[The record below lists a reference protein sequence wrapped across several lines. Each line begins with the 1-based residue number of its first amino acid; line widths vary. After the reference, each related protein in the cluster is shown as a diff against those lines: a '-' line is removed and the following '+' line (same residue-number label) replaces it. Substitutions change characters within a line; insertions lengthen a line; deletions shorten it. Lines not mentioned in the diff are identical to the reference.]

1 MELVEK
7 VQELQAIKPP
17 LDIDEINRRIQEWK
31 KSTGY
36 KAPEAIE
43 VKEVKIEDS
52 PEKKDPIEESQSNTG
67 SEALDSGSGGF
78 RAGSKIFS
86 NYLQTGIDPF
96 SNESFKDIYQKVAG
110 KDLNEVYNQFEYD
123 KSTELEEIELTAERN
138 PFNYNAV
145 GEALGGAGLYADSSN
160 IYEQLLQQEL
170 LSNLASDNNA
180 TTVNNLIDSGA
191 ISSLD
196 QTSKRNKDENLYFN
210 KSWFGKRIGG
220 IFNNRFADI
229 NDIKETIRFK
239 DAGPTIAMDY
249 EGGVEFTYEQDIAG
263 LNERLGG
270 RKNENLRDTEKITQ
284 QLNRPQLK
292 RKIKELER
300 TGNEDLSGK
309 IVYSSDV
316 AKQLKDLYEILEDSG
331 GEGFIPIDINE
342 TANYWLDG
350 QVDTFINNLSDSEQ
364 ASYQNTILQQGQNQ
378 LSEEE
383 QNIRNAEL
391 KLRNKLYKTE
401 EEKEELEDYLGSKEE
416 FYGTRLLDDDGKLID
431 FDKAK
436 TQSQVISEASELNET
451 TDEQT
456 LKTNLSRANRKVVEL
471 AKVQLE
477 LNQQRADAPMTGLV
491 ERGGRL
497 KGSLTEGMKLLQDR
511 NQLSESQLKML
522 NSIVET
528 GLIPEDYRYIS
539 GGSRIDDSFNKA
551 LQEYEILNTS
561 LQLNKNPLAVKNR
574 EYFNTLANAFSEQFQ
589 QYGIET
595 PNLRN
600 RKDGMSAFAN
610 VLTTNGYNEQDVNYF
625 SKNMENNFFQSVI
638 EGVTH
643 LSFFAGELTIGRGLG
658 ASAGINRLARAGRV
672 ASKSFLKG
680 RGLQK
685 FYGVADDGFA
695 AVVESAEF
703 GGLTAIKNL
712 TLDQDE
718 SISGSAGFGFAMKFG
733 GNQFLRFTKNL
744 NKRLLDT
751 QLITPVALVR
761 DKSSVAMFSRNIKS
775 AFGGSS
781 SFMIGSTI
789 TDPLGTYDR
798 GLQDFFYNYAKEF
811 TNMFFYGGM
820 SRGLKTKGGSFKA
833 AYDAIGNDFLG
844 FSRFNRSAKKA
855 TSYFNLTAEE
865 IKDPS
870 LEIDNKISDAV
881 DKKLVEI
888 NKQLEDG
895 TITEDQA
902 AKQIIETEQA
912 QFAIENQIT
921 SNRVSDLI
929 KQQRAEE
936 NYPSATEIYR
946 AMQKYSQG
954 IKFNDRDS
962 QVFEFMSPEAILKE
976 LGGSYSKENIKFIEQ
991 LQDKELKIQRIMNG
1005 GASSIVLTSGASDY
1019 IPPSTYKVQR
1029 SNTKLRNEVY
1039 DFLNKKINLDLTLQ
1053 RLQNQSTKDMAPLE
1067 KDALKKEIEIL
1078 TKELESHME
1087 GGEAAIKIQEKIDA
1101 AAATEL
1107 SKQKRLDIQ
1116 QETDA
1121 PLVTSKG
1128 EVTSEYLTNDKFVER
1143 LKQDGIEATPEDV
1156 AVTLS
1161 DGTIVYNESK
1171 MKNIKD
1177 FSTAAHEKA
1186 GHAIFF
1192 DTFKDAEGLV
1202 TEDGI
1207 KFINDMLNILPTS
1220 IREQV
1225 KAEVESRY
1233 DTSKPEKEWYEE
1245 NLAVIAEF
1253 MKDGKIKYSE
1263 SVGEQIRGV
1272 VPFFKRK
1279 GFDKLNIEN
1288 PKDAFKL
1295 MQGLT
1300 EGLSEAQKSASK
1312 ISVEQAGKRLTEQA
1326 VAETEA
1332 KDQPKKSRVVSEQAK
1347 ELQDL
1352 LDNRSLVESLKSRS
1366 TEDKFSVAQ
1375 AFVEK
1380 NFGLIKDLFNTRSQ
1394 AEENALKEVLEE
1406 QILGEFPGSGNG
1418 KYSARNTN
1426 LFNAYD
1432 AAKEVGGAKET
1443 TYFRNVLSK
1452 RIPEIDIAIKERTG
1466 TSTELPDQTREF
1478 APEPTTEKAKPTAS
1492 KQLPSNVKMKPEFL
1506 ENLGIEVKEGQTP
1519 EQAIQ
1524 EALKTQVLDSF
1535 KDVDIKKYKDLKTP
1549 RALAEFYA
1557 KMLGIESEAGI
1568 KALMIPNRNF
1578 PAGEKAAAT
1587 RAKQFILDNIQ
1598 AIHSRINTPG
1608 FKQTKV
1614 GKALLTKKGDLKPG
1628 SLKILKD
1635 IISGENIT
1643 VEGYDGKPIEFNP
1656 LENGK
1661 PVPLYRRSQPLKVV
1675 LASYFKN
1682 NALEYLKT
1690 DKSDRVKLGAKF
1702 KKVAPEI
1709 TTGKEREELKY
1720 TQPSFVRDKIFEKSK
1735 KTGALKGYTIIDT
1748 KSSEYKAAVK
1758 DFKSFFEFY
1767 PEGKR
1772 YVEQSMTGGRDLTFR
1787 DIPNFES
1794 LFGKSNRENKATRFT
1809 YAASE
1814 MFLAGKV
1821 NKGLRDG
1828 SILRNNKFR
1837 LDEIENF
1844 YLKVQEFLKTKQ
1856 GKGKYR
1862 IFEQFLRDSAKGQ
1875 GHLNRFGAALVF
1887 YPINRLTGKAVS
1899 VKVKEEHMAPVNKIG
1914 LMLLEAA
1921 KRGTVKQ
1928 EFKDIKAIYGQGAL
1942 RYNDDKGLSV
1952 FLDKNLPPEYYDKV
1966 LNAVREGKLD
1976 FLPQGTASLVRYT
1989 IENTIDPFAY
1999 AFTKT
2004 QKSIGEFFV
2013 GKSKK
2018 VTTPFE
2024 ILENSKVVNELI
2036 TKVLTGEITRE
2047 RAKKDYQEL
2056 QKVVDPKAKSAVKM
2070 NELASSSF
2078 RFDKAV
2084 TNEAVVENLRV
2095 ADAALELSRSLN
2107 IENGKPVPKKEKKIR
2122 VFDFDDTLARS
2133 NSKVLYTVENFEGG
2147 FSEGSTRLKAI
2158 FMVGGPGA
2166 GKTNVGKGLQL
2177 GRRGYKV
2184 VNQDIALEA
2193 MKEEAGL
2200 PAKES
2205 DYTAEQRSTRSKLGA
2220 AARKAAVSKF
2230 DKYTA
2235 AGDGMVIDGTGASY
2249 NATTKKIK
2257 ALQDQGFEVHM
2268 VVATTPLETAMAR
2281 NKARTERSLPDFVV
2295 KKTYES
2301 VQESLK
2307 KYRKD
2312 FGDRLYEINT
2322 ETIEYG
2328 KALPKEFLEQVY
2340 AGINTNKVGKV
2351 NATNF
2356 AEQYDVLESQGANF
2370 DFREFSKVIEGKKG
2384 PLFDVA
2390 KTIAD
2395 KRGTEDLFVLT
2406 ARPQDAAGPIK
2417 EFMKALGID
2426 IPLANITGLADGKAS
2441 AKGRWIMGK
2450 VSEGYND
2457 FYFAD
2462 DALKNVQ
2469 AVKEVLDQA
2478 DVKSKVQQAKFSK
2491 AKTFSTITNEMI
2503 EASSGIETFKTF
2515 SAAKAKTLGENK
2527 GRFDWLTMAS
2537 SAEDF
2542 KGLLYKMIG
2551 KGKQGEAHFQF
2562 LKTNLIDPYNRAE
2575 DSAIQA
2581 KISAANDFM
2590 ALKSMYK
2597 TIPTTLKKETGVG
2610 KFTYQHALRTYM
2622 WTKQNMSI
2630 PGLSKA
2636 DVAKLNKFVTDS
2648 AELQT
2653 FADQLIVSQKG
2664 KMYPEPGKNWLA
2676 GNLTTDIIGGINKI
2690 NRAEYQKTFRENVDI
2705 IFSLNN
2711 LNKMEAAYGTRW
2723 RKALEDTLR
2732 RMKSGSNR
2740 PIGGSEITNK
2750 VLDWTNNSVGAVMFL
2765 NTRSAL
2771 LQTISSVNF
2780 LNWGDNNP
2788 IAAGKAFANQKQF
2801 WGDFMKLMNSDY
2813 LVQRRNGLKINVS
2826 ESEIADA
2833 VKDSKNK
2840 VNAAISYL
2848 LSKGFVF
2855 TRYAD
2860 SFAIASGGSTFY
2872 RNRIKKYVKE
2882 GMDQKLAEEKA
2893 FEDFKD
2899 VAEESQQSSDAS
2911 KISMQQASGAGR
2923 IILNWANTP
2932 MQYVRIQKRAAQDLI
2947 AGRGDAKEH
2956 ISKIAYYGAI
2966 QNLIFNSLQQALFA
2980 IGFGSDEDEKDPK
2993 LKARNEQKITRV
3005 ANGMIDSQLKG
3016 LGIAGAAMV
3025 SAKNTVLKII
3035 EESGKKRPEYEKAA
3049 IEALSFS
3056 PAISSKYR
3064 KIVGGLKSFSWN
3076 MKEIKEK
3083 GFSLDNPAY
3092 LAGSQIFTA
3101 FTNVPLDRVV
3111 KKVNNIR
3118 GILSEQTAEWQK
3130 IALAAGYS
3138 TYDVGLPYYGGWDAK
3153 ADPTPEEIKQRELD
3167 TMKKDTKTK
3176 DQIDMLLDL
3185 GLNKK
3190 EIKALGKEDN
3200 RVKKIIELQNK
3211 AKEKPTEVKT
3221 ESTPETKPKP
3231 KPKTETA
3238 EQKLRRQF
3246 DSIKSEN
3253 KPDQVKTLTKFG
3265 LTKKEIRDLR
3275 YEKNRVE
3282 KILELMDK

>member
-1 MELVEK
+1 MTLVEK
-7 VQELQAIKPP
+7 VQELQAIQPP
-17 LDIDEINRRIQEWK
+17 LDPTEMKRRIEEWK
-31 KSTGY
+31 ASTSY
-36 KAPEAIE
+36 KAPEAVE
-43 VKEVKIEDS
+43 VEEVKIQDS
-52 PEKKDPIEESQSNTG
+52 PEKDPNEESKNNTG
-67 SEALDSGSGGF
+67 SEALDSGNGGS
-78 RAGSKIFS
+78 RVGSKIFS
-86 NYLQTGIDPF
+86 NYLKTGIDPF
-96 SNESFKDIYQKVAG
+96 SNESFKNIYQRTSG

-123 KSTELEEIELTAERN
+123 KNNELEEVVVTAEKN

-145 GEALGGAGLYADSSN
+145 GEALGGAGLYTDSGN
-160 IYEQLLQQEL
+160 VYETRLQQKL
-170 LSNLASDNNA
+170 LSDLAQKNNA
-180 TTVNNLIDSGA
+180 TTVGNLIDSGT

-196 QTSKRNKDENLYFN
+196 KTSKRGKNENLYFN
-210 KSWFGKRIGG
+210 KSFIGKHLGG

-229 NDIKETIRFK
+229 DDITETIRFEGS
-239 DAGPTIAMDY
+239 GPTIAMDY

-270 RKNENLRDTEKITQ
+270 RKNENLRNTEKITE

-292 RKIKELER
+292 RKIRDLER
-300 TGNEDLSGK
+300 TGNEDSSGK

-316 AKQLKDLYEILEDSG
+316 AKQLKDLYKILEDSG

-342 TANYWLDG
+342 AADYWLNG
-350 QVDTFINNLSDSEQ
+350 QVDTFLNDLSESQ
-364 ASYQNTILQQGQNQ
+364 KASYKNKILQQGQNQ

-401 EEKEELEDYLGSKEE
+401 EEKEELENYLGSKEE
-416 FYGTRLLDDDGKLID
+416 FYGTRLLDDEGKLID

-436 TQSQVISEASELNET
+436 TQSQVVSAASELNET

-477 LNQQRADAPMTGLV
+477 LNQQRTIGFKKFPSTITNLSDALV
-491 ERGGRL
+491 RGD
-497 KGSLTEGMKLLQDR
+497 KLMQDI
-511 NQLSESQLKML
+511 NKLSDSQLKML

-528 GLIPEDYRYIS
+528 GLIPEDYKYIS
-539 GGSRIDDSFNKA
+539 GGSRIDDSFNEA
-551 LQEYEILNTS
+551 LQEYEVLNTS

-574 EYFNTLANAFSEQFQ
+574 EYFNTLANAFSGQLQ
-589 QYGIET
+589 QYGMKT
-595 PNLRN
+595 PDVRT

-610 VLTTNGYNEQDVNYF
+610 VLRTNGYNEQDINYF
-625 SKNMENNFFQSVI
+625 SKNMENNFGESVI

-643 LSFFAGELTIGRGLG
+643 LSFFAGELTLGRAAGLM
-658 ASAGINRLARAGRV
+658 SGINRIAKASRV
-672 ASKSFLKG
+672 ATKAFLKG
-680 RGLQK
+680 KGLQK
-685 FYGVADDGFA
+685 FYGVADDFYYG
-695 AVVESAEF
+695 VIE
-703 GGLTAIKNL
+703 GGDFMTLTAIKNL

-718 SISGSAGFGFAMKFG
+718 SISGSGAFGLAMGAGGKM
-733 GNQFLRFTKNL
+733 FLRYTKYL
-744 NKRLLDT
+744 NKKLLDT

-855 TSYFNLTAEE
+855 TSYFDLNANEV
-865 IKDPS
+865 KDPS

-888 NKQLEDG
+888 NKQLENG

-902 AKQIIETEQA
+902 AEQIIETEQA
-912 QFAIENQIT
+912 QTAIEGQVT

-929 KQQRAEE
+929 KQQRTEE
-936 NYPSATEIYR
+936 NYPSGTEIYR

-954 IKFNDRDS
+954 IKFNDRDG
-962 QVFEFMSPEAILKE
+962 QVFEQMSPEAILKE
-976 LGGSYSKENIKFIEQ
+976 LGGSYSNENIRFIEQ
-991 LQDKELKIQRIMNG
+991 LQDKELKIQRIMDG

-1019 IPPSTYKVQR
+1019 IPPSTYKVAR

-1039 DFLNKKINLDLTLQ
+1039 DFLNKKMNLNSTLQ
-1053 RLQNQSTKDMAPLE
+1053 RLQDQSTKDMAPLE
-1067 KDALKKEIEIL
+1067 KDALKKEIESL
-1078 TKELESHME
+1078 TKELKSHME

-1107 SKQKRLDIQ
+1107 SKQKSLDVQ

-1143 LKQDGIEATPEDV
+1143 LKQDGIEATPKDV

-1161 DGTIVYNESK
+1161 NGTIVYNESK

-1177 FSTAAHEKA
+1177 FSTTAHEKA

-1220 IREQV
+1220 IRDQV

-1263 SVGEQIRGV
+1263 TIGEQIRGV

-1288 PKDAFKL
+1288 PRDAFKL

-1300 EGLSEAQKSASK
+1300 EGLSEAQKSASE
-1312 ISVEQAGKRLTEQA
+1312 ISVEQAGKRTTEQVEREISKIEA
-1326 VAETEA
+1326 QNITEEEKNKLKEDLY
-1332 KDQPKKSRVVSEQAK
+1332 KDLKIKSQPKKSRVVSEQAK
-1347 ELQDL
+1347 ELQNL

-1394 AEENALKEVLEE
+1394 AEENALKEILEE
-1406 QILGEFPGSGNG
+1406 QILGEFQGSGNG

-1426 LFNAYD
+1426 LFNSYD

-1443 TYFRNVLSK
+1443 TYFRRVLEK

-1492 KQLPSNVKMKPEFL
+1492 KQLPSEVKMKPEFI

-1549 RALAEFYA
+1549 RSLAEFYA

-1587 RAKQFILDNIQ
+1587 RAKQFILDNLQ

-1614 GKALLTKKGDLKPG
+1614 GKALLTEKGNLKPG
-1628 SLKILKD
+1628 SLKTLRD
-1635 IISGENIT
+1635 IISGKNIT

-1682 NALEYLKT
+1682 NALEYLEGDAGK
-1690 DKSDRVKLGAKF
+1690 RANLGAKF

-1709 TTGKEREELKY
+1709 NKQLVIEKEEQK
-1720 TQPSFVRDKIFEKSK
+1720 
-1735 KTGALKGYTIIDT
+1735 ALKGIKASIEDVITKAMPGKLSAFDLSTVESRQEAVRFMENEFFPKMFEIFGVDAEAIL
-1748 KSSEYKAAVK
+1748 KSSELAPSGNNIVSYKPQTRS
-1758 DFKSFFEFY
+1758 FKL
-1767 PEGKR
+1767 G
-1772 YVEQSMTGGRDLTFR
+1772 GALGRDQLGVNDVTRASKEIELNKELADTGVVYQLKNILQSYRKLGLTG
-1787 DIPNFES
+1787 D
-1794 LFGKSNRENKATRFT
+1794 KSNA
-1809 YAASE
+1809 
-1814 MFLAGKV
+1814 
-1821 NKGLRDG
+1821 
-1828 SILRNNKFR
+1828 ILTA
-1837 LDEIENF
+1837 
-1844 YLKVQEFLKTKQ
+1844 LKQQSTK
-1856 GKGKYR
+1856 
-1862 IFEQFLRDSAKGQ
+1862 
-1875 GHLNRFGAALVF
+1875 N
-1887 YPINRLTGKAVS
+1887 
-1899 VKVKEEHMAPVNKIG
+1899 
-1914 LMLLEAA
+1914 
-1921 KRGTVKQ
+1921 
-1928 EFKDIKAIYGQGAL
+1928 
-1942 RYNDDKGLSV
+1942 
-1952 FLDKNLPPEYYDKV
+1952 LDKNIKDRDLHKEGYKNFLNLFKKLYDSDNKMMQGIGFLMYNPGANFAFYRNLAQLIGIEKGVKKGREEHVYQAGNWAKRTLEAMSSKDSKVWDNWLDWSKENYYQ
-1966 LNAVREGKLD
+1966 E
-1976 FLPQGTASLVRYT
+1976 T
-1989 IENTIDPFAY
+1989 IE
-1999 AFTKT
+1999 
-2004 QKSIGEFFV
+2004 

-2018 VTTPFE
+2018 IKDTSETVVDKIYDKIRFLDPNSTPSWLPE
-2024 ILENSKVVNELI
+2024 LPGITYKSQSMEHPILKAALDNAMKTGDFSKVPDPKIRYYNEYLSLNPNLLGNMGVTDAKRYNVEVPTKFELNPNIYKYQGQLIYQQILTKAGILTGENALTSSKAKRLIDERLKSIEPEAKQATVNNELI
-2036 TKVLTGEITRE
+2036 GKNLKIDISKIEVSDAE
-2047 RAKKDYQEL
+2047 
-2056 QKVVDPKAKSAVKM
+2056 VVI
-2070 NELASSSF
+2070 NEL
-2078 RFDKAV
+2078 K
-2084 TNEAVVENLRV
+2084 T
-2095 ADAALELSRSLN
+2095 ADAALENSRSLN

-2133 NSKVLYTVENFEGG
+2133 NSKVLVE
-2147 FSEGSTRLKAI
+2147 TP
-2158 FMVGGPGA
+2158 GPEIDA
-2166 GKTNVGKGLQL
+2166 SML
-2177 GRRGYKV
+2177 
-2184 VNQDIALEA
+2184 DIAARRKFKKELENKPSFQQGFKSLTEEQKLQVLEEFPGTGRTFKINA
-2193 MKEEAGL
+2193 TQFAEKSAQLEKE
-2200 PAKES
+2200 
-2205 DYTAEQRSTRSKLGA
+2205 GA
-2220 AARKAAVSKF
+2220 KF
-2230 DKYTA
+2230 DF
-2235 AGDGMVIDGTGASY
+2235 S
-2249 NATTKKIK
+2249 
-2257 ALQDQGFEVHM
+2257 
-2268 VVATTPLETAMAR
+2268 
-2281 NKARTERSLPDFVV
+2281 
-2295 KKTYES
+2295 
-2301 VQESLK
+2301 
-2307 KYRKD
+2307 
-2312 FGDRLYEINT
+2312 
-2322 ETIEYG
+2322 
-2328 KALPKEFLEQVY
+2328 
-2340 AGINTNKVGKV
+2340 
-2351 NATNF
+2351 
-2356 AEQYDVLESQGANF
+2356 
-2370 DFREFSKVIEGKKG
+2370 EFSKVVDGKKG

-2390 KTIAD
+2390 KTIAN

-2426 IPLANITGLADGKAS
+2426 IPLSNITGLADGKAS
-2441 AKGRWIMGK
+2441 AKGRWVMGK

-2478 DVKSKVQQAKFSK
+2478 DVKGKVQQAKFSK
-2491 AKTFSTITNEMI
+2491 AKTFNTITNEMI
-2503 EASSGIETFKTF
+2503 ESSSSIEAFKTF

-2527 GRFDWLTMAS
+2527 GKFDWLTMAS

-2542 KGLLYKMIG
+2542 KGLLYKMLG
-2551 KGKQGEAHFQF
+2551 KGKQGEAHFEF

-2597 TIPTTLKKETGVG
+2597 TIPTTLKKQTGVG

-2622 WTKQNMSI
+2622 WTKQGMSI

-2636 DVAKLNKFVTDS
+2636 DAAKLNKFVTDS

-2664 KMYPEPGKNWLA
+2664 KMYPEPGKDWLA
-2676 GNLTTDIIGGINKI
+2676 GNLTTDIIGGINRV

-2705 IFSLNN
+2705 IFSPEN

-2771 LQTISSVNF
+2771 LQTISAVNF

-2788 IAAGKAFANQKQF
+2788 IAAGKAFANQPQF

-2872 RNRIKKYVKE
+2872 RNRINKYVKE
-2882 GMDQKLAEEKA
+2882 GMDQKLAEQKA

-2947 AGRGDAKEH
+2947 TGRGDAKTH

-2966 QNLIFNSLQQALFA
+2966 QNLIFNSLQQALFS

-2993 LKARNEQKITRV
+2993 IKARNEQKITRV
-3005 ANGMIDSQLKG
+3005 ANGMVDSQLKG

-3025 SAKNTVLKII
+3025 AAKNTVLKII
-3035 EESGKKRPEYEKAA
+3035 SESDKKRPEYEKAA

-3076 MKEIKEK
+3076 MKEIKQK

-3118 GILSEQTAEWQK
+3118 GVLSEQTAAWQK
-3130 IALAAGYS
+3130 IALAAGYG

-3153 ADPTPEEIKQRELD
+3153 ADPTPEEIQQKEFD
-3167 TMKKDTKTK
+3167 TMKKDTKTQE
-3176 DQIDMLLDL
+3176 QIDMLLDL
-3185 GLNKK
+3185 DLTKK

-3200 RVKKIIELQNK
+3200 RVKKIIELQK
-3211 AKEKPTEVKT
+3211 AKEDSKVVIDGEEV
-3221 ESTPETKPKP
+3221 EIVKPKQSN
-3231 KPKTETA
+3231 EA
-3238 EQKLRRQF
+3238 KLRRQF
-3246 DSIKSEN
+3246 DSIKAEN

-3265 LTKKEIRDLR
+3265 LTKKEIKDLR
-3275 YEKNRVE
+3275 YEKNRVN
-3282 KILELMDK
+3282 KILELMNK

>member
-1 MELVEK
+1 MTLIEK
-7 VQELQAIKPP
+7 VQELQAVQPP
-17 LDIDEINRRIQEWK
+17 LDPTEMKRRVAEWK
-31 KSTGY
+31 SQTNY
-36 KAPEAIE
+36 KAPEP
-43 VKEVKIEDS
+43 VEVKIDDS
-52 PEKKDPIEESQSNTG
+52 TDTKDPIGESEKNIGSTG
-67 SEALDSGSGGF
+67 SDSGNGGS

-96 SNESFKDIYQKVAG
+96 LNESFNDIYQRVSG

-123 KSTELEEIELTAERN
+123 KGTELKEVVVTAEKD
-138 PFNYNAV
+138 PFNYSVV
-145 GEALGGAGLYADSSN
+145 GDYLGGAGLYADSGN
-160 IYEQLLQQEL
+160 IYEQMLQQEL

-196 QTSKRNKDENLYFN
+196 QTSKRNKNENLYFN
-210 KSWFGKRIGG
+210 KSLFGKYVGG
-220 IFNNRFADI
+220 IFNNRFADVD
-229 NDIKETIRFK
+229 DIKETIRFK
-239 DAGPTIAMDY
+239 ETGPTIAIDY
-249 EGGVEFTYEQDIAG
+249 EGGEEFTYEEDIAG

-270 RKNENLRDTEKITQ
+270 VKMYDLSGKEIRDTKKVTQ
-284 QLNRPQLK
+284 KLNRKQLEL
-292 RKIKELER
+292 KIKELER
-300 TGNEDLSGK
+300 TGNEDANGN
-309 IVYSSDV
+309 IVYSSDI
-316 AKQLKDLYEILEDSG
+316 ANQLEDLYEILEDTG
-331 GEGFIPIDINE
+331 GRGFVPIDIN
-342 TANYWLDG
+342 AASDYWLNN
-350 QVDTFINNLSDSEQ
+350 QVDTFFNDLSGGDKI
-364 ASYQNTILQQGQNQ
+364 SYQNKILNRGQYQ

-401 EEKEELEDYLGSKEE
+401 EEKEELENYLGSKEE
-416 FYGTRLLDDDGKLID
+416 FYGTRLLDEDGKLID

-436 TQSQVISEASELNET
+436 TQSQIISEASELNET
-451 TDEQT
+451 TDEDV
-456 LKTNLSRANRKVVEL
+456 LKTNLAKANRKVVEL

-477 LNQQRADAPMTGLV
+477 LNQQRANATEASLV
-491 ERGGRL
+491 KRGGRL
-497 KGSLTEGMKLLQDR
+497 KGSFTEGFKLLEDR
-511 NQLSESQLKML
+511 NQLSQSQLDML
-522 NSIVET
+522 NIIVET
-528 GLIPEDYRYIS
+528 GLIPEDYKYMS
-539 GGSRIDDSFNKA
+539 GSSRINDNFNEA
-551 LQEYEILNTS
+551 LQEYEVLNAS

-574 EYFNTLANAFSEQFQ
+574 EYFNTFANAVSSNFQ
-589 QYGIET
+589 GYGLKT
-595 PNLRN
+595 PNIRT
-600 RKDGMSAFAN
+600 RKDGMKSFEN
-610 VLTTNGYNEQDVNYF
+610 VLRTNGYNEQDINYF
-625 SKNMENNFFQSVI
+625 SKNMENNFGESVI
-638 EGVTH
+638 EGTTN
-643 LSFFAGELTIGRGLG
+643 LTFFAGELTIGRGLG

-695 AVVESAEF
+695 GLVEAAEF
-703 GGLTAIKNL
+703 GGLTAFKNL

-751 QLITPVALVR
+751 QLITPIALVR
-761 DKSSVAMFSRNIKS
+761 DKSSVAMFSRNVKS

-855 TSYFNLTAEE
+855 TSYFDLSAEE
-865 IKDPS
+865 IKNPS

-895 TITEDQA
+895 TITEDKA
-902 AKQIIETEQA
+902 AEQIIKTEQA

-929 KQQRAEE
+929 KQQRAEQ
-936 NYPSATEIYR
+936 NYPSGTEIYR

-962 QVFEFMSPEAILKE
+962 QVFEYMSPEAILKE
-976 LGGSYSKENIKFIEQ
+976 LGGSYSKENIRFIEQ
-991 LQDKELKIQRIMNG
+991 LQDKELKIQRIMDG

-1019 IPPSTYKVQR
+1019 IPPSTYKVPI

-1067 KDALKKEIEIL
+1067 KDALKKEIDSL

-1087 GGEAAIKIQEKIDA
+1087 GGEAAIEIQKKIDS

-1128 EVTSEYLTNDKFVER
+1128 EVTSEYLTNEKFVER

-1263 SVGEQIRGV
+1263 SIGEQIRGV

-1279 GFDKLNIEN
+1279 GFDKLDIEN

-1300 EGLSEAQKSASK
+1300 EGLSEAQKSASE

-1326 VAETEA
+1326 VTETEA
-1332 KDQPKKSRVVSEQAK
+1332 KDQSKKSRVVSEQAK

-1352 LDNRSLVESLKSRS
+1352 LDNRALVESLKSRS

-1380 NFGLIKDLFNTRSQ
+1380 NFGLVKDLFNTRSQ
-1394 AEENALKEVLEE
+1394 AEENALKEILEE

-1426 LFNAYD
+1426 LFNSYD
-1432 AAKEVGGAKET
+1432 AAKESGGAKET

-1452 RIPEIDIAIKERTG
+1452 RIPEIDVAIKERTG
-1466 TSTELPDQTREF
+1466 TSPELPNQTKEF
-1478 APEPTTEKAKPTAS
+1478 APEPTTEKAKPTAA
-1492 KQLPSNVKMKPEFL
+1492 KQLPSKVKMKPEFV
-1506 ENLGIEVKEGQTP
+1506 ENLGIEVKEDQTP

-1524 EALKTQVLDSF
+1524 EALKAQVLDSF

-1549 RALAEFYA
+1549 RSLAEFYA

-1578 PAGEKAAAT
+1578 PASEKAAAT
-1587 RAKQFILDNIQ
+1587 RAKQFILDNLQ
-1598 AIHSRINTPG
+1598 AIHSRINIPG

-1614 GKALLTKKGDLKPG
+1614 GKALLTEKGDLKPG

-1635 IISGENIT
+1635 IVSGKNIT
-1643 VEGYDGKPIEFNP
+1643 VEGYDGKPYEFNP

-1702 KKVAPEI
+1702 KKVAPE
-1709 TTGKEREELKY
+1709 L
-1720 TQPSFVRDKIFEKSK
+1720 
-1735 KTGALKGYTIIDT
+1735 TI
-1748 KSSEYKAAVK
+1748 K
-1758 DFKSFFEFY
+1758 
-1767 PEGKR
+1767 
-1772 YVEQSMTGGRDLTFR
+1772 Q
-1787 DIPNFES
+1787 
-1794 LFGKSNRENKATRFT
+1794 
-1809 YAASE
+1809 
-1814 MFLAGKV
+1814 
-1821 NKGLRDG
+1821 
-1828 SILRNNKFR
+1828 
-1837 LDEIENF
+1837 IE
-1844 YLKVQEFLKTKQ
+1844 
-1856 GKGKYR
+1856 
-1862 IFEQFLRDSAKGQ
+1862 
-1875 GHLNRFGAALVF
+1875 
-1887 YPINRLTGKAVS
+1887 
-1899 VKVKEEHMAPVNKIG
+1899 
-1914 LMLLEAA
+1914 EAA
-1921 KRGTVKQ
+1921 KRKIGVDAKGNTLFRPSNIKQTRSEKYSVFGLNYENPRDKGKTYSTRDLEKLLPKELQAVESESVKDGIIRVTNEFLDSNPEYYNAIRDSVTAGVERGLLSTKEVFGTVVDSKK
-1928 EFKDIKAIYGQGAL
+1928 FKNVEQKGNRFPYLGKGGFLKPSFIKKFTGKDYIKSQKAQLDSFVNFFKGVEKYLTKNPKDAWYFDALVKDAQDNQNSIFRYSAPILFLNVGRNGKYPLNVSMREEHSTPQNRIGTMLLDAAIKGNVNQVSKLVKAIYMQGGVTRVDDAL
-1942 RYNDDKGLSV
+1942 LDVDYKFGMPDFFWENVAPRIMSGELKLDNGLGAIIRMTEAGVNLDNYQYIVANKTFSEYFFGKKGLAQSV
-1952 FLDKNLPPEYYDKV
+1952 QAELIRDYFSGKKTAKQIKEYANERSKSFKAEAKQATTNNGLLGKNLKIDNKIE
-1966 LNAVREGKLD
+1966 
-1976 FLPQGTASLVRYT
+1976 ASDA
-1989 IENTIDPFAY
+1989 E
-1999 AFTKT
+1999 
-2004 QKSIGEFFV
+2004 
-2013 GKSKK
+2013 
-2018 VTTPFE
+2018 
-2024 ILENSKVVNELI
+2024 VVINELK
-2036 TKVLTGEITRE
+2036 T
-2047 RAKKDYQEL
+2047 
-2056 QKVVDPKAKSAVKM
+2056 
-2070 NELASSSF
+2070 
-2078 RFDKAV
+2078 
-2084 TNEAVVENLRV
+2084 
-2095 ADAALELSRSLN
+2095 ADAALENSRSLN
-2107 IENGKPVPKKEKKIR
+2107 IKDGKPVEKEKRKIR
-2122 VFDFDDTLARS
+2122 IFDFDDTLARS
-2133 NSKVLYTVENFEGG
+2133 NSKVLVE
-2147 FSEGSTRLKAI
+2147 
-2158 FMVGGPGA
+2158 MPD
-2166 GKTNVGKGLQL
+2166 GKTFKINATQF
-2177 GRRGYKV
+2177 
-2184 VNQDIALEA
+2184 
-2193 MKEEAGL
+2193 
-2200 PAKES
+2200 
-2205 DYTAEQRSTRSKLGA
+2205 AE
-2220 AARKAAVSKF
+2220 KAAELEK
-2230 DKYTA
+2230 
-2235 AGDGMVIDGTGASY
+2235 DG
-2249 NATTKKIK
+2249 
-2257 ALQDQGFEVHM
+2257 
-2268 VVATTPLETAMAR
+2268 
-2281 NKARTERSLPDFVV
+2281 
-2295 KKTYES
+2295 
-2301 VQESLK
+2301 
-2307 KYRKD
+2307 
-2312 FGDRLYEINT
+2312 
-2322 ETIEYG
+2322 
-2328 KALPKEFLEQVY
+2328 
-2340 AGINTNKVGKV
+2340 
-2351 NATNF
+2351 
-2356 AEQYDVLESQGANF
+2356 AEF
-2370 DFREFSKVIEGKKG
+2370 DFSEFSKVVEGKKG

-2390 KTIAD
+2390 KKIAD
-2395 KRGTEDLFVLT
+2395 KRGTEDLFILT
-2406 ARPQDAAGPIK
+2406 ARPQDAAGPIR

-2426 IPLANITGLADGKAS
+2426 IPLKNITGLADGKAN
-2441 AKGRWIMGK
+2441 AKGRWVMGK
-2450 VSEGYND
+2450 VAEGYND

-2462 DALKNVQ
+2462 DALKNVK

-2478 DVKSKVQQAKFSK
+2478 DVKGKVQQAKFSK
-2491 AKTFSTITNEMI
+2491 AKTFNTITNEMI
-2503 EASSGIETFKTF
+2503 EASSGIESFKTF
-2515 SAAKAKTLGENK
+2515 SAAKAKTIGENK

-2581 KISAANDFM
+2581 KIAAANDFM

-2622 WTKQNMSI
+2622 WTKQGMSI

-2636 DVAKLNKFVTDS
+2636 DATKLNKFVIDS
-2648 AELQT
+2648 PELQT

-2664 KMYPEPGKNWLA
+2664 KRYPEPGNNWLA
-2676 GNLTTDIIGGINKI
+2676 GNLTTDIIGGINKV
-2690 NRAEYQKTFRENVDI
+2690 NRAEYQKTFRENVDV
-2705 IFSLNN
+2705 IFSPEN

-2771 LQTISSVNF
+2771 LQTISAVNF

-2882 GMDQKLAEEKA
+2882 GMDQKLAEQKA

-2923 IILNWANTP
+2923 VILNWANTP

-2947 AGRGDAKEH
+2947 AGRGDAKTH

-2980 IGFGSDEDEKDPK
+2980 IGFGSDEDEDDSKI
-2993 LKARNEQKITRV
+2993 KARNEQKIIRV
-3005 ANGMIDSQLKG
+3005 ANGMVDSQLKG

-3025 SAKNTVLKII
+3025 ATKNTIMKII
-3035 EESGKKRPEYEKAA
+3035 DESEKKRPEYEKAA

-3064 KIVGGLKSFSWN
+3064 KVVGGLKSFSWN
-3076 MKEIKEK
+3076 MKEIKAK

-3101 FTNVPLDRVV
+3101 FTNIPLDRVV

-3130 IALAAGYS
+3130 IALSAGYS

-3153 ADPTPEEIKQRELD
+3153 ADPTPEELKQIEFDKL
-3167 TMKKDTKTK
+3167 KKDTKTQ
-3176 DQIDMLLDL
+3176 DQIDMLLNF
-3185 GLNKK
+3185 GLTKK

-3211 AKEKPTEVKT
+3211 
-3221 ESTPETKPKP
+3221 
-3231 KPKTETA
+3231 
-3238 EQKLRRQF
+3238 
-3246 DSIKSEN
+3246 
-3253 KPDQVKTLTKFG
+3253 
-3265 LTKKEIRDLR
+3265 KKKDATSR
-3275 YEKNRVE
+3275 K
-3282 KILELMDK
+3282 

>member
-1 MELVEK
+1 MTLVEK

-17 LDIDEINRRIQEWK
+17 LDVDEINRRIQEWK

-36 KAPEAIE
+36 KAPEAIDAE
-43 VKEVKIEDS
+43 KVKIEDS
-52 PEKKDPIEESQSNTG
+52 PEKKDPIEESQNNTG
-67 SEALDSGSGGF
+67 SEALDSGGGGSA
-78 RAGSKIFS
+78 AGSKIFS

-96 SNESFKDIYQKVAG
+96 SNKSFKDIYQKVSG
-110 KDLNEVYNQFEYD
+110 KDLNEAYNQFEYD
-123 KSTELEEIELTAERN
+123 KGTELKEVVVTAEKN
-138 PFNYNAV
+138 PFSYSVV
-145 GEALGGAGLYADSSN
+145 GDYLGGAGLYADSGN

-210 KSWFGKRIGG
+210 KSLFGKYVGG

-229 NDIKETIRFK
+229 DDIKETIRFK
-239 DAGPTIAMDY
+239 DAGLTIAMDY

-270 RKNENLRDTEKITQ
+270 VKRYDLSGKEIRDTEKITQ
-284 QLNRPQLK
+284 KLNRPELE
-292 RKIKELER
+292 RKIRELER
-300 TGNEDLSGK
+300 TGNEDASGK

-316 AKQLKDLYEILEDSG
+316 AKQLKDLYKILEDTG
-331 GEGFIPIDINE
+331 GRGFVPIDIN
-342 TANYWLDG
+342 AAADYWLNNE
-350 QVDTFINNLSDSEQ
+350 VDNFYNDLSSGDKV
-364 ASYQNTILQQGQNQ
+364 SYQNKILQQGQNQ

-401 EEKEELEDYLGSKEE
+401 EEKEELENYLGSKEE
-416 FYGTRLLDDDGKLID
+416 FYGTRLLDDDGNLID

-436 TQSQVISEASELNET
+436 TQSQVVSAASELNET
-451 TDEQT
+451 TDEDT
-456 LKTNLSRANRKVVEL
+456 LKTNLARANRKVVEL

-477 LNQQRADAPMTGLV
+477 LNQQRVNTPDLTESIKIGNAAQVSLV
-491 ERGGRL
+491 KRGGRL
-497 KGSLTEGMKLLQDR
+497 KGSFIEGGRLLRAR
-511 NQLSESQLKML
+511 NPLSESQLKML
-522 NSIVET
+522 NSIVKT
-528 GLIPEDYRYIS
+528 GLIPEDYKYMS
-539 GGSRIDDSFNKA
+539 GSSRINDNFNEA

-561 LQLNKNPLAVKNR
+561 LQLNKNPLAVKNK
-574 EYFNTLANAFSEQFQ
+574 EYFNTFANAVSSNFQ
-589 QYGIET
+589 GYGLKT
-595 PNLRN
+595 PDIRT
-600 RKDGMSAFAN
+600 RKDGMIAFEN
-610 VLTTNGYNEQDVNYF
+610 VLRTNGYNEQDINYF
-625 SKNMENNFFQSVI
+625 SKNMENNFFESVI
-638 EGVTH
+638 EGTTN
-643 LSFFAGELTIGRGLG
+643 LSFFAGELTIGRVLG

-685 FYGVADDGFA
+685 FYGVTDDVFA
-695 AVVESAEF
+695 GVVEAGEF

-751 QLITPVALVR
+751 QLITPIALVR

-865 IKDPS
+865 IKNPS

-895 TITEDQA
+895 TITEDKA
-902 AKQIIETEQA
+902 AEQIVETEQA

-929 KQQRAEE
+929 KQQRTEQD
-936 NYPSATEIYR
+936 YPSATEIYR

-962 QVFEFMSPEAILKE
+962 QVFEYMSPEAILKE
-976 LGGSYSKENIKFIEQ
+976 LGGSYSKENIRFIEQ
-991 LQDKELKIQRIMNG
+991 LQDKELKIQRIMDG

-1019 IPPSTYKVQR
+1019 IPPSTYKVPR

-1067 KDALKKEIEIL
+1067 KDALKKEIETL

-1116 QETDA
+1116 QEADA

-1245 NLAVIAEF
+1245 NLSVMAEF

-1263 SVGEQIRGV
+1263 SIGEQIRGV

-1300 EGLSEAQKSASK
+1300 AGLSEAQKSASE

-1326 VAETEA
+1326 VTETEA
-1332 KDQPKKSRVVSEQAK
+1332 KDQPKKSVKVKNRAQELIIKSKSGEKLTKEEEV
-1347 ELQDL
+1347 ELQTQLEILALDALGFQQGKGTATREEALSFVNQYIPGVVRRFDPKRNVQISTL
-1352 LDNRSLVESLKSRS
+1352 LFRNISPKKQRFYGEELQLEKRGVESSLADERVRELT
-1366 TEDKFSVAQ
+1366 TEETKTETVDTELTKKPS
-1375 AFVEK
+1375 
-1380 NFGLIKDLFNTRSQ
+1380 
-1394 AEENALKEVLEE
+1394 
-1406 QILGEFPGSGNG
+1406 
-1418 KYSARNTN
+1418 
-1426 LFNAYD
+1426 
-1432 AAKEVGGAKET
+1432 ET
-1443 TYFRNVLSK
+1443 TRFNENYIDSVFKENNDTSK
-1452 RIPEIDIAIKERTG
+1452 E
-1466 TSTELPDQTREF
+1466 
-1478 APEPTTEKAKPTAS
+1478 
-1492 KQLPSNVKMKPEFL
+1492 
-1506 ENLGIEVKEGQTP
+1506 GIENKITETVTE
-1519 EQAIQ
+1519 
-1524 EALKTQVLDSF
+1524 SF
-1535 KDVDIKKYKDLKTP
+1535 KDRPVKNFKETGKIP
-1549 RALAEFYA
+1549 QALAKLYA
-1557 KMLGIESEAGI
+1557 DMFGI
-1568 KALMIPNRNF
+1568 KTVNALIEKQRNLQKLDEPGAIRARQF
-1578 PAGEKAAAT
+1578 LIDNAAT
-1587 RAKQFILDNIQ
+1587 DFARLPRVKDDLGKATGIF
-1598 AIHSRINTPG
+1598 
-1608 FKQTKV
+1608 QTKLGKVMYNKNGKLV
-1614 GKALLTKKGDLKPG
+1614 GTLKQY
-1628 SLKILKD
+1628 KD
-1635 IISGENIT
+1635 IIQGKEIT
-1643 VEGYDGKPIEFNP
+1643 LTDYNGNKITFNARDAQGKKKPIYRDSQHITAALDFHIRNRAFET
-1656 LENGK
+1656 L
-1661 PVPLYRRSQPLKVV
+1661 VPLQGK
-1675 LASYFKN
+1675 
-1682 NALEYLKT
+1682 
-1690 DKSDRVKLGAKF
+1690 RVQLGAKF
-1702 KKVAPEI
+1702 SKDKKRFTSEELQKISNEGYSGKALPL
-1709 TTGKEREELKY
+1709 TDTQYKSSTGK
-1720 TQPSFVRDKIFEKSK
+1720 IK
-1735 KTGALKGYTIIDT
+1735 KARVVDVN
-1748 KSSEYKAAVK
+1748 SPEYKKIVK
-1758 DFKSFFEFY
+1758 DFKAFFKFY
-1767 PEGKR
+1767 PDGQR
-1772 YVEQSMTGGRDLTFR
+1772 YVEQSMTGGNRKAFGT
-1787 DIPNFES
+1787 IPMFQKY
-1794 LFGKSNRENKATRFT
+1794 FGIADRNNKAIRLG
-1809 YAASE
+1809 YS
-1814 MFLAGKV
+1814 AGKMYLPA
-1821 NKGLRDG
+1821 KIAKKLRDG
-1828 SILRNNKFR
+1828 TL
-1837 LDEIENF
+1837 LEENEFKLKELEKF

-1856 GKGKYR
+1856 GKDSYG
-1862 IFEQFLRDSAKGQ
+1862 IFEQFARESSKDQ
-1875 GHLNRFGAALVF
+1875 GHIHRFMAPLVF
-1887 YPINRLTGKAVS
+1887 YPINPLTGKGVS
-1899 VKVKEEHMAPVNKIG
+1899 VKIKEEHMAPVNKIG
-1914 LMLLEAA
+1914 LQLLAA
-1921 KRGTVKQ
+1921 ARRGNVKQ
-1928 EFKDIKAIYGQGAL
+1928 EFARIRATYGQGAL
-1942 RYNDDKGLSV
+1942 RWNDDLA
-1952 FLDKNLPPEYYDKV
+1952 LRMDLTADLPPEYYDKV
-1966 LNAVREGKLD
+1966 VKALREGKLD
-1976 FLPQGTASLVRYT
+1976 FLPQGTASLIRYT
-1989 IENTIDPFAY
+1989 IDNTIDPFAY

-2056 QKVVDPKAKSAVKM
+2056 QKVVDPKAKSAEKM
-2070 NELASSSF
+2070 NDLASSSF
-2078 RFDKAV
+2078 RFDKAA

-2133 NSKVLYTVENFEGG
+2133 NSKVLVE
-2147 FSEGSTRLKAI
+2147 
-2158 FMVGGPGA
+2158 MPGRPIDIEM
-2166 GKTNVGKGLQL
+2166 L
-2177 GRRGYKV
+2177 
-2184 VNQDIALEA
+2184 DIAARRIFKKEFENKPSSKQSFKSLNEQQQARVLKDFPSGETFKINATEFAKRAAELE
-2193 MKEEAGL
+2193 
-2200 PAKES
+2200 
-2205 DYTAEQRSTRSKLGA
+2205 SKGA
-2220 AARKAAVSKF
+2220 KF
-2230 DKYTA
+2230 DF
-2235 AGDGMVIDGTGASY
+2235 S
-2249 NATTKKIK
+2249 
-2257 ALQDQGFEVHM
+2257 
-2268 VVATTPLETAMAR
+2268 
-2281 NKARTERSLPDFVV
+2281 
-2295 KKTYES
+2295 
-2301 VQESLK
+2301 
-2307 KYRKD
+2307 
-2312 FGDRLYEINT
+2312 
-2322 ETIEYG
+2322 
-2328 KALPKEFLEQVY
+2328 
-2340 AGINTNKVGKV
+2340 
-2351 NATNF
+2351 
-2356 AEQYDVLESQGANF
+2356 
-2370 DFREFSKVIEGKKG
+2370 EFSKVIDGKKG

-2406 ARPQDAAGPIK
+2406 ARPQDAAGPIR

-2426 IPLANITGLADGKAS
+2426 IPLSNITGLADGKPS

-2450 VSEGYND
+2450 VAEGYND

-2478 DVKSKVQQAKFSK
+2478 DVKGKVQQAKFSK
-2491 AKTFSTITNEMI
+2491 AKTFNTITNEMI
-2503 EASSGIETFKTF
+2503 EASSGIEAFKTF

-2597 TIPTTLKKETGVG
+2597 TIPTTLKKQTGVG

-2622 WTKQNMSI
+2622 WTKQGMSI

-2636 DVAKLNKFVTDS
+2636 DAAKLNKFVTDS

-2664 KMYPEPGKNWLA
+2664 KMYPEPGKDWLA
-2676 GNLTTDIIGGINKI
+2676 GNLTTDIIGGINKV

-2705 IFSLNN
+2705 IFSPEN

-2771 LQTISSVNF
+2771 LQTISAVNF

-2801 WGDFMKLMNSDY
+2801 WGDFMTLMNSDY

-2882 GMDQKLAEEKA
+2882 GMDQKLAEQKA

-2923 IILNWANTP
+2923 VILNWANTP

-2947 AGRGDAKEH
+2947 NGRGDWKTNV
-2956 ISKIAYYGAI
+2956 SKIAYYGAI

-3016 LGIAGAAMV
+3016 LGIAGNAMV
-3025 SAKNTVLKII
+3025 AAKNTVLKII
-3035 EESGKKRPEYEKAA
+3035 EESEKKRPEYEKAA

-3076 MKEIKEK
+3076 MEEIKEK

-3118 GILSEQTAEWQK
+3118 GILSEQTAAWQK
-3130 IALAAGYS
+3130 IALGAGYG
-3138 TYDVGLPYYGGWDAK
+3138 TYDVGLPYYGGWDAV
-3153 ADPTPEEIKQRELD
+3153 ADPTPEEIEQKKFD
-3167 TMKKDTKTK
+3167 TMKKDTKTQE
-3176 DQIDMLLDL
+3176 QIDMLLDL
-3185 GLNKK
+3185 GLTKK

-3200 RVKKIIELQNK
+3200 RVKKIIELQK
-3211 AKEKPTEVKT
+3211 AKKDSKVVVDGKEV
-3221 ESTPETKPKP
+3221 EVVKPKQSN
-3231 KPKTETA
+3231 EA
-3238 EQKLRRQF
+3238 KLRRQF
-3246 DSIKSEN
+3246 DSIKAEN

-3265 LTKKEIRDLR
+3265 LTKKQIRDLR

-3282 KILELMDK
+3282 KILELMNK

>member
-1 MELVEK
+1 MELIEK
-7 VQELQAIKPP
+7 VQELQAIQPP
-17 LDIDEINRRIQEWK
+17 LDPTEMKRRIEEWK
-31 KSTGY
+31 TSTGY

-43 VKEVKIEDS
+43 VEKVKIQDS
-52 PEKKDPIEESQSNTG
+52 PEIKDPIEESQSNTG
-67 SEALDSGSGGF
+67 SEALDSGSGGS

-96 SNESFKDIYQKVAG
+96 SNESFKDIYQRVSG

-123 KSTELEEIELTAERN
+123 KSTELEEVVVTAEKD
-138 PFNYNAV
+138 PFNYSVV
-145 GEALGGAGLYADSSN
+145 GDYLGGAGLYSDSGN
-160 IYEQLLQQEL
+160 IYETKNQQDLLN
-170 LSNLASDNNA
+170 NLASDNNA
-180 TTVNNLIDSGA
+180 TTLNNLIDSGA

-196 QTSKRNKDENLYFN
+196 QMSKRNKDENLYFN
-210 KSWFGKRIGG
+210 KSFVGKYLGD

-229 NDIKETIRFK
+229 DDIKETIRFK
-239 DAGPTIAMDY
+239 DAGATIAMDY
-249 EGGVEFTYEQDIAG
+249 EGGEEFTYEQDIAG

-270 RKNENLRDTEKITQ
+270 VKRYDLSGKEIRDTKKITDK
-284 QLNRPQLK
+284 LNRKQLEL
-292 RKIKELER
+292 KIKELER
-300 TGNEDLSGK
+300 TGNEDANGN
-309 IVYSSDV
+309 IVYSSDI
-316 AKQLKDLYEILEDSG
+316 AKQLEDLYEILEDTG
-331 GEGFIPIDINE
+331 GRGFIPIDIN
-342 TANYWLDG
+342 AASDYWLNN
-350 QVDTFINNLSDSEQ
+350 QVDNFYADLNSGEKI
-364 ASYQNTILQQGQNQ
+364 SYQNKILNRGQYQ

-401 EEKEELEDYLGSKEE
+401 EEKEELENYLSSKKE

-436 TQSQVISEASELNET
+436 TQNQIVSEASELNET
-451 TDEQT
+451 TDENV
-456 LKTNLSRANRKVVEL
+456 LKTNLAKANRKVVEL

-477 LNQQRADAPMTGLV
+477 LNQIRANTPEISLIK
-491 ERGGRL
+491 RGGRL
-497 KGSLTEGMKLLQDR
+497 KGSFVEGMKLLQDR
-511 NQLSESQLKML
+511 NQLSESQLDML
-522 NSIVET
+522 NSVVKT
-528 GLIPEDYRYIS
+528 GLIPEDYKYMS
-539 GGSRIDDSFNKA
+539 GSSRINDNFNEA
-551 LQEYEILNTS
+551 LQEYEVLNTS
-561 LQLNKNPLAVKNR
+561 LQLNKNPLSVKNR
-574 EYFNTLANAFSEQFQ
+574 EYFKTFANAVSSNFQ
-589 QYGIET
+589 QYGLKT
-595 PNLRN
+595 PEIRT
-600 RKDGMSAFAN
+600 RKDGMSAFEN
-610 VLTTNGYNEQDVNYF
+610 VLRTNGYNEQDINYF
-625 SKNMENNFFQSVI
+625 SKNMENNFFESVI
-638 EGVTH
+638 EGTTN
-643 LSFFAGELTIGRGLG
+643 LTFFAGELTIGRGLG
-658 ASAGINRLARAGRV
+658 AFSSINRLARAGRV

-695 AVVESAEF
+695 AVVEAGEF

-718 SISGSAGFGFAMKFG
+718 SISRSAGFGFAMKFG

-855 TSYFNLTAEE
+855 TSYFNLNANEV
-865 IKDPS
+865 KDPS

-888 NKQLEDG
+888 NKKLKEG

-902 AKQIIETEQA
+902 AEQIIETEQA
-912 QFAIENQIT
+912 QTAIEGQVT

-929 KQQRAEE
+929 KQQRAEQ
-936 NYPSATEIYR
+936 NYPSGTEIYR

-976 LGGSYSKENIKFIEQ
+976 LGGSYSKENIRFIEE
-991 LQDKELKIQRIMNG
+991 LQDKELKIQRIMDG

-1019 IPPSTYKVQR
+1019 IPPSTYKVAR

-1053 RLQNQSTKDMAPLE
+1053 RLQDQSTKDMAPLE
-1067 KDALKKEIEIL
+1067 KDALKKEIDSL

-1177 FSTAAHEKA
+1177 FSTNAHEKA

-1220 IREQV
+1220 IRDQV
-1225 KAEVESRY
+1225 KAEVDSRY

-1245 NLAVIAEF
+1245 NLAIIAEY

-1279 GFDKLNIEN
+1279 GFDKLNIED

-1312 ISVEQAGKRLTEQA
+1312 ISVEQAGKRTTEQIEREISKIEA
-1326 VAETEA
+1326 QNITEEEKNKLKEDLY
-1332 KDQPKKSRVVSEQAK
+1332 KDFKIKSQPKKSLSRKDSDAVNKLFEEKGKDASFEIL
-1347 ELQDL
+1347 ELL
-1352 LDNRSLVESLKSRS
+1352 
-1366 TEDKFSVAQ
+1366 
-1375 AFVEK
+1375 
-1380 NFGLIKDLFNTRSQ
+1380 
-1394 AEENALKEVLEE
+1394 
-1406 QILGEFPGSGNG
+1406 
-1418 KYSARNTN
+1418 
-1426 LFNAYD
+1426 
-1432 AAKEVGGAKET
+1432 
-1443 TYFRNVLSK
+1443 
-1452 RIPEIDIAIKERTG
+1452 
-1466 TSTELPDQTREF
+1466 
-1478 APEPTTEKAKPTAS
+1478 KPTAVALARRFKNRPGYEEQLLVDEIMTGKRGMLDVINDYAAKVAKGEKVGDLS
-1492 KQLPSNVKMKPEFL
+1492 LFLNNSFSTKTGFKRYIEIADRNLGKEFDSSVDDLVGLKDVAVEQTTKEKEKVTATKQLPSQVKMKPEFV

-1535 KDVDIKKYKDLKTP
+1535 KDVDVKKYKDLKTP
-1549 RALAEFYA
+1549 RSLAEFYA

-1587 RAKQFILDNIQ
+1587 RAKQFILDNLQ

-1614 GKALLTKKGDLKPG
+1614 GKALLTEKGDLKSG

-1635 IISGENIT
+1635 IISGKNIT

-1661 PVPLYRRSQPLKVV
+1661 PVPLYRRSQPLKAV
-1675 LASYFKN
+1675 LSSYFKN
-1682 NALEYLKT
+1682 NALEYLEGNAGK
-1690 DKSDRVKLGAKF
+1690 RAQLGAKF

-1709 TTGKEREELKY
+1709 EKQLVIEREEQK
-1720 TQPSFVRDKIFEKSK
+1720 
-1735 KTGALKGYTIIDT
+1735 ALKGIKAGIEEVITKAMPGKLSAFDLSTIESRQEAVRFMENEFFPKVFEIFGVNAEPLL
-1748 KSSEYKAAVK
+1748 KSSELAPSGNNILSY
-1758 DFKSFFEFY
+1758 SFR
-1767 PEGKR
+1767 K
-1772 YVEQSMTGGRDLTFR
+1772 
-1787 DIPNFES
+1787 
-1794 LFGKSNRENKATRFT
+1794 K
-1809 YAASE
+1809 
-1814 MFLAGKV
+1814 
-1821 NKGLRDG
+1821 
-1828 SILRNNKFR
+1828 
-1837 LDEIENF
+1837 
-1844 YLKVQEFLKTKQ
+1844 
-1856 GKGKYR
+1856 
-1862 IFEQFLRDSAKGQ
+1862 
-1875 GHLNRFGAALVF
+1875 
-1887 YPINRLTGKAVS
+1887 S
-1899 VKVKEEHMAPVNKIG
+1899 VKVGGAFGRDQLGIND
-1914 LMLLEAA
+1914 ANRA
-1921 KRGTVKQ
+1921 S
-1928 EFKDIKAIYGQGAL
+1928 KDIELNKELADAGVVYQLKNIIESYKKLGLTGEKSNAMLTAL
-1942 RYNDDKGLSV
+1942 KQQSTRN
-1952 FLDKNLPPEYYDKV
+1952 LDKNIKD
-1966 LNAVREGKLD
+1966 RELHKEGYKD
-1976 FLPQGTASLVRYT
+1976 FLNLFKKLYDSDNKMMRGIGFLMYNPGANFAFYRNLAQLIGVEKGVKKGREEHVYQAGNWAKRTLEAMSSKDPKIWDNWLDWSKENYYQET
-1989 IENTIDPFAY
+1989 IE
-1999 AFTKT
+1999 
-2004 QKSIGEFFV
+2004 

-2018 VTTPFE
+2018 IKDTSETVVDKIYDKIRFLDPNSTPSWLPKLPGITYKSQSME
-2024 ILENSKVVNELI
+2024 HPILKTALDKAIKTGDFSKVPDPKIRYYNEYLSLNPNLLGNMGVTDAKRYNVEVPTKFELNPNIYKYQGQLIYQQILTKAGILTGENALTSSKAKKLIDERLKSVEPEAKQATANNELI
-2036 TKVLTGEITRE
+2036 GKNLKIDNSRIEASDAE
-2047 RAKKDYQEL
+2047 
-2056 QKVVDPKAKSAVKM
+2056 VVI
-2070 NELASSSF
+2070 NEL
-2078 RFDKAV
+2078 K
-2084 TNEAVVENLRV
+2084 T
-2095 ADAALELSRSLN
+2095 ADAALENSRSLN
-2107 IENGKPVPKKEKKIR
+2107 IEDGKPVPKKEKKIR

-2133 NSKVLYTVENFEGG
+2133 NSKVLVEMPDGSSTKINATEFATDAARLE
-2147 FSEGSTRLKAI
+2147 SEGA
-2158 FMVGGPGA
+2158 
-2166 GKTNVGKGLQL
+2166 
-2177 GRRGYKV
+2177 
-2184 VNQDIALEA
+2184 
-2193 MKEEAGL
+2193 
-2200 PAKES
+2200 
-2205 DYTAEQRSTRSKLGA
+2205 
-2220 AARKAAVSKF
+2220 KF
-2230 DKYTA
+2230 DF
-2235 AGDGMVIDGTGASY
+2235 S
-2249 NATTKKIK
+2249 
-2257 ALQDQGFEVHM
+2257 
-2268 VVATTPLETAMAR
+2268 
-2281 NKARTERSLPDFVV
+2281 
-2295 KKTYES
+2295 
-2301 VQESLK
+2301 
-2307 KYRKD
+2307 
-2312 FGDRLYEINT
+2312 
-2322 ETIEYG
+2322 
-2328 KALPKEFLEQVY
+2328 
-2340 AGINTNKVGKV
+2340 
-2351 NATNF
+2351 
-2356 AEQYDVLESQGANF
+2356 
-2370 DFREFSKVIEGKKG
+2370 EFSKVIDGKKG

-2390 KTIAD
+2390 KTIAN

-2406 ARPQDAAGPIK
+2406 ARPQDAAGAIR

-2426 IPLANITGLADGKAS
+2426 IPLSNITGLADGKAS

-2469 AVKEVLDQA
+2469 AVREVLDQA
-2478 DVKSKVQQAKFSK
+2478 DVKGKVQQAKFSK
-2491 AKTFSTITNEMI
+2491 AKTFNTITNEMI
-2503 EASSGIETFKTF
+2503 ESSSGIEAFKTF

-2551 KGKQGEAHFQF
+2551 KGKQGDSHYQF

-2597 TIPTTLKKETGVG
+2597 TIPTTLKKQTGVG

-2622 WTKQNMSI
+2622 WTKQGMSI

-2636 DVAKLNKFVTDS
+2636 DITKLNKFVTDS
-2648 AELQT
+2648 SELQT

-2664 KMYPEPGKNWLA
+2664 KGYPEPGKNWLA
-2676 GNLTTDIIGGINKI
+2676 GNLTTDIIGGINKV

-2705 IFSLNN
+2705 IFSPEN

-2848 LSKGFVF
+2848 LSKGFVL

-2923 IILNWANTP
+2923 VILNWANTP

-3025 SAKNTVLKII
+3025 AAKNTVLKII
-3035 EESGKKRPEYEKAA
+3035 SESDKKRPEYEKAA

-3153 ADPTPEEIKQRELD
+3153 ADPTPEEIQQREFD

-3185 GLNKK
+3185 GLTKK
-3190 EIKALGKEDN
+3190 EIKALGKENN
-3200 RVKKIIELQNK
+3200 RVKKIIELQK
-3211 AKEKPTEVKT
+3211 AKKDSKVIVDGEEV
-3221 ESTPETKPKP
+3221 EVVKPK
-3231 KPKTETA
+3231 ESNEA
-3238 EQKLRRQF
+3238 KLRRQF
-3246 DSIKSEN
+3246 DSIKAEN